1 MAKYLRVKVINGIR
15 LGLPEVISEEVAL
28 DALEEAWDDADLLL
42 DEGERLSC
50 GGYLYWKEE

>member
-1 MAKYLRVKVINGIR
+1 MSKYYRRKILDGTM
-15 LGLPEVISEEVAL
+15 GWAEEISEEVAL
-28 DALEEAWDDADLLL
+28 DALEEVWNDPDLLL